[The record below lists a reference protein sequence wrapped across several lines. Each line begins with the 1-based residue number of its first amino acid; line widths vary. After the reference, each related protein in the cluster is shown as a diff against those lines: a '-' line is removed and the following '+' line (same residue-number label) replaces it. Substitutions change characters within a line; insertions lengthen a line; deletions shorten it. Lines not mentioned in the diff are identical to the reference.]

1 MSRVAIIDHG
11 LGNLQAVEKALLK
24 AGGGSTVFRCYDPDA
39 LRRADCVVLPGT
51 GQLQACADELRRLDM
66 VDVLAELLREKPLL
80 AINVGMHALGRQ
92 GLGLLDFDT
101 LPLNGGD
108 AAHVR
113 LPHVGW
119 NRVHRCA
126 GHELLDGVQQDA
138 WFYFAHHER
147 AKANGEL
154 VAATTEHGEKFPALL
169 ARGTFVGVQFHPEIS
184 HVNGLRFLANFV
196 NWERGTKAS
205 DSGDGTG
212 NFVGNFREGI

>member
-51 GQLQACADELRRLDM
+51 GRLEACVDELRRLGM

-92 GLGLLDFDT
+92 GLGLLEFDSR
-101 LPLNGGD
+101 PLD
-108 AAHVR
+108 PSAMDVR
-113 LPHVGW
+113 LPHTGW
-119 NRVHRCA
+119 NRVHRA
-126 GHELLDGVQQDA
+126 GSHELLDGVQQDA
-138 WFYFAHHER
+138 WFYFAHHMC
-147 AKANGEL
+147 AQAAGDL
-154 VAATTEHGEKFPALL
+154 VVATVEHGVKFPALL

-196 NWERGTKAS
+196 NWDGGSKAS
-205 DSGDGTG
+205 DSGD
-212 NFVGNFREGI
+212 VGAGGFA